1 MSKPSPVVNDFNQ
14 FHGIDAIQGDIMD
27 EQELQSPENWDL
39 ITPLTDKEVF
49 TLADEEKLEDIIAE
63 NSRDVAHG
71 TDKEYRRWVP
81 FLPYF
86 LSNKFTYT
94 FT

>member
-1 MSKPSPVVNDFNQ
+1 MFKPSPVVNDFNQ
-14 FHGIDAIQGDIMD
+14 FHGINAIQGNIMD

-39 ITPLTDKEVF
+39 ITPLTDKKVF
-49 TLADEEKLEDIIAE
+49 TLADEEKLEDIITE
-63 NSRDVAHG
+63 NSCDVAHG
-71 TDKEYRRWVP
+71 MDKEYRQWVL

-94 FT
+94 LT